1 MYRRSRTGV
10 KKKRTAGR
18 AGGPFA
24 AVLAVVAAAMGC
36 AAGCAD
42 RAPQVARQQLFSLPA
57 GPLEDQVQIAP
68 GYEQGGVR
76 LYLSGGLFHVVNVP
90 ARKVMRFSPFG
101 DLLLLLYHPRF
112 NPAPVGLAEAAP
124 DTVSTRRARSLSL
137 GPPGHVAADSHG
149 TIYVQERL
157 VPDAWETDDPVTRSH
172 VVRRFDRTGGDRGYL
187 GREGVSGT
195 PFGFVQRLAV
205 TERDE
210 VLVVTRDAETWQA
223 YWFDAQG
230 LLQFRRRLAD
240 ADLGG
245 ADGPAAVEIVAV
257 VADPIGSPRLLVEA
271 ASRPDGHSAIW
282 RVSGDAAPVRV
293 FAAPRSQHAPFRLL
307 GSGGGRLF
315 FVAHAGP
322 NRVLLAITG
331 RQGRSLA
338 QIELSLQDA
347 APQLA
352 ELQPSRFQFSE
363 LQVAVDGILY
373 GARIGPEHVEFFWWR
388 TDLLMQRR

>member
-1 MYRRSRTGV
+1 MYRRSRTEV
-10 KKKRTAGR
+10 KKKRVAGR
-18 AGGPFA
+18 AGG
-24 AVLAVVAAAMGC
+24 VLAAALAAA
-36 AAGCAD
+36 ATAVGCAD
-42 RAPQVARQQLFSLPA
+42 RAPHVERQQLFSLPA
-57 GPLEDQVQIAP
+57 GPLEDQVRIAP

-76 LYLSGGLFHVVNVP
+76 LYLSGGLLHVVNVP

-112 NPAPVGLAEAAP
+112 NPTPVGLAEAAP
-124 DTVSTRRARSLSL
+124 DTVSTRRARSLPL
-137 GPPGHVAADSHG
+137 GPLGHVAADSQG
-149 TIYVQERL
+149 TIYVQEQL
-157 VPDAWETDDPVTRSH
+157 APDAWEADDPVTRSH
-172 VVRRFDRTGGDRGYL
+172 VIRRFDRTGGDRGYL

-230 LLQFRRRLAD
+230 LLQFRRRLAA

-271 ASRPDGHSAIW
+271 AARPDGHSAIW

-315 FVAHAGP
+315 FVALAAP

-352 ELQPSRFQFSE
+352 ELQVSRFQFSE
-363 LQVAVDGILY
+363 LQVTVDGVLY
-373 GARIGPEHVEFFWWR
+373 GARIGPERVDFFWWR
-388 TDLLMQRR
+388 TDLLMQWR